1 VVLHVGAE
9 KGGEEADELLVA
21 SGGGAVGTDFALD
34 PFGQG
39 VLIRPG
45 QELLIGDVGLL
56 GGREQELQQLPP
68 QPFGEDAGFPKES
81 EDLFRLGAH
90 RAFSP

>member
-1 VVLHVGAE
+1 VLHVGAE

-45 QELLIGDVGLL
+45 QELLIGDIGVL

-68 QPFGEDAGFPKES
+68 QPFGEDAGLPKES